1 MSQGLKHDSEIDLSA
16 LFRAIWKTRKL
27 VAVVVL
33 VVAFGMIGLVSFS
46 KLALPT
52 TQTFQHAVRFVFP
65 GVEKGEYPNGMN
77 FAPSDMLASAILQ
90 EVYQQN
96 NLDKHGIKPG
106 VFYSSVSVHPYAPSY
121 NAVINRYNI
130 RLGGKKLSF
139 VERQQIETK
148 MLEELKTVSGKSALL
163 RLTLSKRLGISSQ
176 LAEKLLHDIARY
188 WAAFSINQRGVLK
201 LPDVLS
207 YRKVIGKNILSK
219 YEPIIIIEILNDEID
234 RQITRLTELSL
245 LPGANTIADDESG
258 YLLNPLL
265 REMKQ
270 FKQYDIGNARAVIMI
285 EKLFT
290 DKQTL
295 LAVLRQRADSH
306 ADVEKE
312 HALKAA
318 VIEASLS
325 LYANRQKSVIG
336 QQPGA
341 PDAKGGASS
350 SFLGVIPQLGEGF
363 IDKLIKITKQEEEIE
378 YRQDL
383 VDKYILAKNMSIEAG
398 VISERVRKIVKS
410 LEQDNTT
417 QQEKNVLPKQENN
430 KRLSD
435 LIVRQNQYGSIAG
448 RLFEALSTKR
458 ISHNGRLYV
467 AQELSSK
474 EAYSSDHPVL
484 NNRTYTIVF
493 LTTLAAAIFAMFGG
507 LIWQMMSGR
516 LMRK

>member
-1 MSQGLKHDSEIDLSA
+1 
-16 LFRAIWKTRKL
+16 
-27 VAVVVL
+27 
-33 VVAFGMIGLVSFS
+33 
-46 KLALPT
+46 
-52 TQTFQHAVRFVFP
+52 
-65 GVEKGEYPNGMN
+65 
-77 FAPSDMLASAILQ
+77 
-90 EVYQQN
+90 
-96 NLDKHGIKPG
+96 
-106 VFYSSVSVHPYAPSY
+106 
-121 NAVINRYNI
+121 
-130 RLGGKKLSF
+130 
-139 VERQQIETK
+139 
-148 MLEELKTVSGKSALL
+148 
-163 RLTLSKRLGISSQ
+163 
-176 LAEKLLHDIARY
+176 
-188 WAAFSINQRGVLK
+188 
-201 LPDVLS
+201 
-207 YRKVIGKNILSK
+207 
-219 YEPIIIIEILNDEID
+219 
-234 RQITRLTELSL
+234 LSL